1 MGFRVVPIQRRSEA
15 VKIFLLFCVHPH
27 LLPRRWPKRTLLSLL
42 SLFSLAAPPVA
53 RGAMRR
59 RSPASRAARCGLRLR
74 LSAAAASQ
82 QPPPI
87 RLRGAAMRGASCRSR
102 RAYAV
107 QWASPAGRRA
117 APRRMPA
124 LFSIL
129 WLPICVKSRPQ
140 RGAAFFLFPDGRC
153 FTPVS
158 CIPFV
163 RHPRTPDFGCA
174 ASYFALIFVFEFCSS
189 LKR

>member
-42 SLFSLAAPPVA
+42 SLFSL
-53 RGAMRR
+53 RR
-59 RSPASRAARCGLRLR
+59 RLLPAGQCGGVRPHRARRDAGSGSGYRRRRLR
-74 LSAAAASQ
+74 S
-82 QPPPI
+82 
-87 RLRGAAMRGASCRSR
+87 SR
-102 RAYAV
+102 RRYAA

-124 LFSIL
+124 HFSIL